1 MKSNVKDFFLVI
13 VCLIGLYL
21 LFQISQ
27 NGRYIIDN
35 EDVLLDTRNGKV
47 YYKYKKEKIVSGGPV
62 FYWVLRFEEVK

>member
-1 MKSNVKDFFLVI
+1 MKSNVKDLFLVI

-35 EDVLLDTRNGKV
+35 NNVLLDTRNGKMYFPNAKAKRV
-47 YYKYKKEKIVSGGPV
+47 LGEPNYYWDLKYD
-62 FYWVLRFEEVK
+62 EVK

>member
-1 MKSNVKDFFLVI
+1 MKSNVKDLFLVI

-35 EDVLLDTRNGKV
+35 NNVLLDTRNGKMYFPNAKV
-47 YYKYKKEKIVSGGPV
+47 KRVSGEPNY
-62 FYWVLRFEEVK
+62 YWDLKYDEVK

>member
-1 MKSNVKDFFLVI
+1 MKSNVKDLFLVI

-35 EDVLLDTRNGKV
+35 NNVLLDTRNGKMYFPKGKV
-47 YYKYKKEKIVSGGPV
+47 KRVLGEPDYYWDLKY
-62 FYWVLRFEEVK
+62 EEVK